1 MGFSARSSVVI
12 AAMVC
17 SAVLSACSSSPASYI
32 VRGIDISS
40 PPGRSTSSGTTNSGS
55 GASAWNGGS
64 SGEQKIGRPYTIAGR
79 TYVPARDD
87 DYDEIG
93 VSSWYGPNFHGLPT
107 ANGEIFDQNALSA
120 AHTTLPIPAMIEVT
134 NLENGRTAILRLNDR
149 GPFADDRIL
158 DVSRAAAIELG
169 FLSQGLARVRVRYL
183 GPPDGVAPAG
193 TIAPSRIYASND
205 PGARYRVQAGAFSE
219 RENAEAMRRRLAA
232 AGDVRI
238 EDVRSA
244 GRRIYRVYVGDDL
257 PRSEADSLSR
267 DLTRYGVYD
276 ARVVAL
282 N

>member
-1 MGFSARSSVVI
+1 MVFSARSSVVI
-12 AAMVC
+12 AVMLC
-17 SAVLSACSSSPASYI
+17 SLVLSACSSSPASYI
-32 VRGIDISS
+32 VRGIDVSS
-40 PPGRSTSSGTTNSGS
+40 PPSRSTSSANTGS
-55 GASAWNGGS
+55 GGGGSAWSGG

-134 NLENGRTAILRLNDR
+134 NLENGRTAVLRLNDR
-149 GPFADDRIL
+149 GPFAGDRIL

-183 GPPDGVAPAG
+183 GPPDGVAPPG
-193 TIAPSRIYASND
+193 TVAESRIYAAND
-205 PGARYRVQAGAFSE
+205 PAARYRVQAGAFSE

-238 EDVRSA
+238 EGARSA
-244 GRRIYRVYVGDDL
+244 GRRIYRVFVGDDL
-257 PRSEADSLSR
+257 ARTEADSLSR
-267 DLTRYGVYD
+267 DLTRFGVYD

>member
-1 MGFSARSSVVI
+1 MVFSARSSVVI
-12 AAMVC
+12 AVMLC
-17 SAVLSACSSSPASYI
+17 SLVLSACSSSPASYI
-32 VRGIDISS
+32 VRGIDVSS
-40 PPGRSTSSGTTNSGS
+40 PPSRSTSSANTGS
-55 GASAWNGGS
+55 GGGGSAWSGG

-134 NLENGRTAILRLNDR
+134 NLENGRTAVLRLNDR
-149 GPFADDRIL
+149 GPFAGDRIL

-183 GPPDGVAPAG
+183 GPPDGVAPPG
-193 TIAPSRIYASND
+193 TVAESRIYAAND
-205 PGARYRVQAGAFSE
+205 PAARYRVQAGAFSE

-238 EDVRSA
+238 EGARSA
-244 GRRIYRVYVGDDL
+244 GRRIYRVFVGDDL
-257 PRSEADSLSR
+257 PRTEADSLSR
-267 DLTRYGVYD
+267 DLTRFGVYD

>member
-1 MGFSARSSVVI
+1 MGFSTRTSVVI
-12 AAMVC
+12 AALVC
-17 SAVLSACSSSPASYI
+17 SAVLSACSSSPASYV

-40 PPGRSTSSGTTNSGS
+40 PPSRSTSTGSANSGS
-55 GASAWNGGS
+55 GVSAWTGG

-93 VSSWYGPNFHGLPT
+93 ISSWYGPNFHGLPT
-107 ANGEIFDQNALSA
+107 ANGETFDQNALSA

-134 NLENGRTAILRLNDR
+134 NLENGRTAVLRLNDR

-183 GPPDGVAPAG
+183 GPPEGVAPAG
-193 TIAPSRIYASND
+193 TVAPSRVYTANNTHT
-205 PGARYRVQAGAFSE
+205 RYRVQAGAFSE
-219 RENAEAMRRRLAA
+219 RANAEAMRRRLAA

-238 EDVRSA
+238 EHARSA
-244 GRRIYRVYVGDDL
+244 GRRVYRVFVGDDL

-267 DLTRYGVYD
+267 DLSRYGVHD
-276 ARVVAL
+276 ARVIAL

>member
-1 MGFSARSSVVI
+1 MVFSARSSVVI
-12 AAMVC
+12 AVMLC
-17 SAVLSACSSSPASYI
+17 SLVLSACSSAPATYI
-32 VRGIDISS
+32 VRGIDVSS
-40 PPGRSTSSGTTNSGS
+40 PPSRSTSSANTSSG
-55 GASAWNGGS
+55 GGGSAWSGG

-93 VSSWYGPNFHGLPT
+93 ISSWYGPNFHGLPT

-134 NLENGRTAILRLNDR
+134 NLENGRTAVLRLNDR

-169 FLSQGLARVRVRYL
+169 FLSQGLTRVRVRYL
-183 GPPDGVAPAG
+183 GPPEGVAPAG
-193 TIAPSRIYASND
+193 TVAQSRIYAAND

-238 EDVRSA
+238 EGARSA
-244 GRRIYRVYVGDDL
+244 GRRIYRVFVGDDL

-267 DLTRYGVYD
+267 DLTRFGVYD